1 MQFFRSRLIESGVQ
15 VELDFESAKLLYRL
29 VDAAAVTDR
38 EFQPLDGL
46 ARALRHT
53 LIKEPT

>member
-1 MQFFRSRLIESGVQ
+1 MEGGVQ
-15 VELDFESAKLLYRL
+15 IELDFENARLLYRL

-53 LIKEPT
+53 LVKEGETNG